1 MANIKASESGIF
13 GKILYTEEQIRER
26 AKELAKQIST
36 DFEGEELIVIG
47 TLKGSV
53 LWMCDLLKELTID
66 TSIDFIKASSYGSST
81 TSSGVVKIKM
91 DTDMNLYQKNVLIIE
106 DIVDTG
112 TTLTFLLEKLK
123 ERNPKTIKVCTMLD
137 KPSRRTTGFV
147 ADYIGFTVDDLFI
160 IGYGLDYDQRYRNL
174 PYIGLDFDQ
183 KYRGLPYISYLQ
195 PGE

>member
-91 DTDMNLYQKNVLIIE
+91 DTDMNLYQKNVLII
-106 DIVDTG
+106 
-112 TTLTFLLEKLK
+112 
-123 ERNPKTIKVCTMLD
+123 
-137 KPSRRTTGFV
+137 
-147 ADYIGFTVDDLFI
+147 
-160 IGYGLDYDQRYRNL
+160 
-174 PYIGLDFDQ
+174 
-183 KYRGLPYISYLQ
+183 
-195 PGE
+195 

>member
-81 TSSGVVKIKM
+81 TSSGVVNIKI
-91 DTDMNLYQKNVLIIE
+91 DTGNKQKQKNVLKNE
-106 DIVDTG
+106 DQVDTG

-160 IGYGLDYDQRYRNL
+160 IGYGLD
-174 PYIGLDFDQ
+174 FDQ

-195 PGE
+195 PEE

>member
-13 GKILYTEEQIRER
+13 GKVLYTEEQIRER
-26 AKELAKQIST
+26 AKELAERISN

-47 TLKGSV
+47 TLKGPI
-53 LWMCDLLKELTID
+53 LWMCDLLKELKLD
-66 TSIDFIKASSYGSST
+66 TST

-91 DTDMNLYQKNVLIIE
+91 DTDMNLYRKNILIIE

-112 TTLTFLLEKLK
+112 TTLTFLIEKLK

-160 IGYGLDYDQRYRNL
+160 IGYGLD
-174 PYIGLDFDQ
+174 FDQ

-195 PGE
+195 PEEN

>member
-1 MANIKASESGIF
+1 M
-13 GKILYTEEQIRER
+13 
-26 AKELAKQIST
+26 
-36 DFEGEELIVIG
+36 
-47 TLKGSV
+47 

-137 KPSRRTTGFV
+137 KPSRRTTG
-147 ADYIGFTVDDLFI
+147 L
-160 IGYGLDYDQRYRNL
+160 
-174 PYIGLDFDQ
+174 
-183 KYRGLPYISYLQ
+183 
-195 PGE
+195 

>member
-81 TSSGVVKIKM
+81 TSSGVVKINM
-91 DTDMNLYQKNVLIIE
+91 DTDMKNVLVIE

-160 IGYGLDYDQRYRNL
+160 IGYGLD
-174 PYIGLDFDQ
+174 FDQ

-195 PGE
+195 PEE

>member
-91 DTDMNLYQKNVLIIE
+91 DTDMNLYQNNVLIIV
-106 DIVDTG
+106 DIG
-112 TTLTFLLEKLK
+112 ALLLLSCS
-123 ERNPKTIKVCTMLD
+123 RSLRRGIQR
-137 KPSRRTTGFV
+137 PSRFAQCWTSHHAEQLV
-147 ADYIGFTVDDLFI
+147 L
-160 IGYGLDYDQRYRNL
+160 
-174 PYIGLDFDQ
+174 
-183 KYRGLPYISYLQ
+183 
-195 PGE
+195 

>member
-123 ERNPKTIKVCTMLD
+123 ERNPKTIKVFTMLD

-160 IGYGLDYDQRYRNL
+160 IGYGLD
-174 PYIGLDFDQ
+174 FDQ

-195 PGE
+195 PEE

>member
-53 LWMCDLLKELTID
+53 MCDLLKELTID

-160 IGYGLDYDQRYRNL
+160 IGYGLD
-174 PYIGLDFDQ
+174 FDQ

>member
-1 MANIKASESGIF
+1 MANIKASKSGIF
-13 GKILYTEEQIRER
+13 GKILYTEEQIRAR
-26 AKELAKQIST
+26 AKELAEQISK
-36 DFEGEELIVIG
+36 DFEDEEVIVIG

-53 LWMCDLLKELTID
+53 PWMCDILKELTID

-137 KPSRRTTGFV
+137 KPSRRTTGFE
-147 ADYIGFTVDDLFI
+147 ADYIGFAVDDLFI
-160 IGYGLDYDQRYRNL
+160 IGY
-174 PYIGLDFDQ
+174 GLDFDQ

-195 PGE
+195 PED

>member
-1 MANIKASESGIF
+1 VDVKKGGTQVLIM
-13 GKILYTEEQIRER
+13 TPTR
-26 AKELAKQIST
+26 ELAKQIST

-160 IGYGLDYDQRYRNL
+160 IGYGLD
-174 PYIGLDFDQ
+174 FDQ

-195 PGE
+195 PEE

>member
-1 MANIKASESGIF
+1 MAKIKASESGIF

-147 ADYIGFTVDDLFI
+147 ADYIAFTVDDLFI
-160 IGYGLDYDQRYRNL
+160 IGYGLDFDENYRNL
-174 PYIGLDFDQ
+174 PYVGVL
-183 KYRGLPYISYLQ
+183 KEEVYTK
-195 PGE
+195 